1 MAQTSINI
9 RMDDSLKKQFEGI
22 CSELGLS
29 MSTAFTLFAKTM
41 VRQQGLPF
49 ELTLR
54 TPNAETLAAIQDVD
68 QRRDLSGPFSSI
80 SALKEALDA

>member
-9 RMDDSLKKQFEGI
+9 RMDDTLKKQFEVL

-54 TPNAETLAAIQDVD
+54 TPNQETLAAIQDVD
-68 QRRDLSGPFSSI
+68 QRRNLSGPYSSI
-80 SALKEALDA
+80 ASLKESLDA

>member
-9 RMDDSLKKQFEGI
+9 RMDDSLKKQFENL

-41 VRQQGLPF
+41 VRQQGIPF
-49 ELTLR
+49 EISLR
-54 TPNAETLAAIQDVD
+54 TPNQETLAAIRDVD
-68 QRRDLSGPFSSI
+68 QGVGLSGPYTSI
-80 SALKEALDA
+80 SSLKEALDA

>member
-9 RMDDSLKKQFEGI
+9 RMDDTLKKQFELL

-54 TPNAETLAAIQDVD
+54 TPNQETLAAIQDVD
-68 QRRDLSGPFSSI
+68 QRRNLSGPYSSI
-80 SALKEALDA
+80 ASLKEALDA

>member
-9 RMDDSLKKQFEGI
+9 RMDDTLKKQFEVL

-54 TPNAETLAAIQDVD
+54 TPNQETLAAIQDVD
-68 QRRDLSGPFSSI
+68 QRRNLSGPYSSVT
-80 SALKEALDA
+80 ALKEALDA

>member
-9 RMDDSLKKQFEGI
+9 RMDDSLKKQFEVL

-80 SALKEALDA
+80 SSLKEALDA

>member
-9 RMDDSLKKQFEGI
+9 RMDDSLKKQFEVL

-68 QRRDLSGPFSSI
+68 QRLDLSGPFSSI
-80 SALKEALDA
+80 SSLKEALDA